1 MRLTAAVL
9 LLAASVY
16 ANPSLPPLFGN
27 HMVIQQGRE
36 VPVWGWADPQERIA
50 VSILDQSRET
60 TADAAGRWRLAL
72 PALPAG
78 GPYRLTVQGNRT
90 LVIDDVLVGEVW
102 ICSGQSNMAFSLD
115 RAATAAQDI
124 PDADYAGIRLFQVK
138 ERSVLQPLETTPDAV
153 WQPLTR
159 ESVRGFSAVGYLFA
173 RRLHKEL
180 GVPVGMIQSTWSGTA
195 AELWT
200 SNAALALRPELQPLL
215 KAWDSADGL
224 THALAAL
231 PADFQ
236 LDFDGFELVR
246 ADGSAEPIHPEW
258 SFNWDSVRNSH
269 FETILSG
276 RAGRGYAARLS
287 GGLEAGE
294 SPALTSGFAPR
305 RAPRDLSQYTAV
317 RFYCRGRGAYRFDV
331 LEPAVRDADEFN
343 IPAIQAAAGWQPV
356 TIRFADLK
364 QAGWGVKQALT
375 PSALSGF
382 RILPLRAANPVP
394 LPPASLFNGMVAPLT
409 PYALRGVIWYQGE
422 GNAGRAFEYRTL
434 LPALIESW
442 RQAWK
447 QGDFPFLVVQL
458 PEFRARREQ
467 PSESAWAELRE
478 AQLLTLKNAPNTGL
492 AVAMGLGEAG
502 NVHPN
507 RKVEVADRL
516 ALWALGT
523 TYGRSGE
530 FSGPLF
536 DSARIEA
543 NTMRVRFQHTGA
555 GLVLSS
561 GSALRGF
568 AIAGA
573 DRTFYWADA
582 RLEGGEVVVSSPQVE
597 SPVAVRYDWAD
608 NPEGNLANSA
618 GLPASPFRSDEWPGV
633 TVPGGK
639 LRR

>member
-1 MRLTAAVL
+1 MKLTAAVL
-9 LLAASVY
+9 LLAASAY
-16 ANPSLPPLFGN
+16 ANPTLPPLFGN
-27 HMVIQQGRE
+27 HMVLQQGRE
-36 VPVWGWADPQERIA
+36 VPVWGWAEPQERIT
-50 VSILDQSRET
+50 VSILDQSRQT

-90 LVIDDVLVGEVW
+90 VVIDDVLVGEVW

-115 RAATAAQDI
+115 RAATAAQDL

-138 ERSVLQPLETTPDAV
+138 ERSVLQPVETTPGAA
-153 WQPLTR
+153 WQQLTP

-180 GVPVGMIQSTWSGTA
+180 GVPVGMIQSTWSGTV

-200 SNAALALRPELQPLL
+200 SNAALQSSPELQPLL
-215 KAWDSADGL
+215 KAWDSADER
-224 THALAAL
+224 THALAAR

-246 ADGSAEPIHPEW
+246 ADGSAEPVHPEW
-258 SFNWDSVRNSH
+258 SFNWESARNSH
-269 FETILSG
+269 FEMIQSG
-276 RAGRGYAARLS
+276 RAGRGFVARLS
-287 GGLEAGE
+287 GGLEADE
-294 SPALTSGFAPR
+294 SPALTSGFAPHH
-305 RAPRDLSQYTAV
+305 APLDLSQYVAL
-317 RFYCRGRGAYRFDV
+317 RFYCRGQGAYRFDV

-343 IPAIQAAAGWQPV
+343 IPAIEATPGWQPV

-364 QAGWGVKQALT
+364 QAGWGVKQSLT
-375 PSALSGF
+375 PNALSGF
-382 RILPLRAANPVP
+382 RILPLRAAGSVP
-394 LPPASLFNGMVAPLT
+394 LPPASLFNGMIAPLA
-409 PYALRGVIWYQGE
+409 PYAMRGVIWYQGE

-434 LPALIESW
+434 LPALIGSW

-447 QGDFPFLVVQL
+447 QGEFPFLVVQL
-458 PEFRARREQ
+458 PEFGARREQ

-478 AQLLTLKNAPNTGL
+478 AQLLTLKNTPNVGL

-507 RKVEVADRL
+507 RKAEVADRL

-536 DSARIEA
+536 NSARIEA

-555 GLVLSS
+555 GLALTS
-561 GSALRGF
+561 GSDLRGF
-568 AIAGA
+568 AIAGS
-573 DRTFYWADA
+573 DRKFYWASA
-582 RLEGGEVVVSSPQVE
+582 RLEGGEVVVSSPQVQA
-597 SPVAVRYDWAD
+597 PVAVRYDWAD